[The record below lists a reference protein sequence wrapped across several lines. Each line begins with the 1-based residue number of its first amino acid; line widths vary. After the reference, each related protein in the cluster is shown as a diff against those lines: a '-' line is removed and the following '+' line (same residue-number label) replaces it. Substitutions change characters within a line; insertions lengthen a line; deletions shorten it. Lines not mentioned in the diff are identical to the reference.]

1 LAELFF
7 YRYLCCQPAQLRQ
20 KSLATKVAATQNK
33 KMTRLSIKNAQFVLI
48 LLLIAVLV
56 GVRSFMSMPRSEDPQ
71 VELPIYLI
79 TAAYPGTS
87 PEDMESLVLD
97 PLEKV
102 LKDITDITKI
112 KSKIKTGI
120 VVIVCEGAYDVDFE
134 DTYDEIVREVNSVQS
149 QLPQNLAFFNIEQ
162 ISPSER
168 VSFCMYALTSE
179 NTPYHNL
186 QLLAEELE
194 DEINDI
200 DGLGAIDIF
209 GYPKREIR
217 VSLDY
222 ERMAA
227 RNVNLKQVANV
238 LQGNNVNIPGG
249 EVVAGSKIFNIQ
261 STKGFDNLEEIRN
274 SIVAVGDNRVVYLKD
289 IATVNFAYEDQLRK
303 IEYQQEKAI
312 LIGIKLK
319 NGYNILHVDKELQE
333 RAQTFADRLPSNV
346 KLNVAFEQASAVDKR
361 LNDFFMNLI
370 QGILL
375 VGLVILLSLG
385 WRSAFIITILIPF
398 SIILALAMLN
408 GAGYGLQQISI
419 AALVLALGLLVDN
432 GIVVLENINR
442 FIKNGMDK
450 KLAAQKGTEEVS
462 FAIIASTVTT
472 LLSFFPL
479 SQLGDGAGLF
489 LASLPLTVIFTLI
502 ISLILALTFS
512 PIMSQWILTNKIS
525 EKDSLAD
532 KFFKAWI
539 EKIYRPSLLFS
550 LKRGWLIVL
559 LAAGVFAFSISLF
572 PKIGVSF
579 FPTADKPLLLI
590 DIDTPDGSNLE
601 TTEKAVNF
609 VEDLLDTME
618 VIKDYTSHVGNG
630 SPQIYYNRIPKQFLK
645 NHGQVVANMT
655 RWEATEFYRTI
666 GELRLA
672 FSNYPGAKITIE
684 ELKNAVPVDA
694 PIEVRILGK
703 NLEKIKTMAMKV
715 EQLLRE
721 TPGVI
726 NINNPIKRQQS
737 QITIVLDKEKAGL
750 LGVTE
755 LDFDRTVRASLNGI
769 IIDKIT
775 ADDDEEYNL
784 VIRMPFDE
792 KPSITDFGKIY
803 VTSLSGGQ
811 IPLNHIAKV
820 SFSEGLASFGH
831 YNLDRTV
838 RVQGS
843 VENLDNTMPVSAEIK
858 EKLDQMEWIDG
869 VSYNLGGEYE
879 EQQKTFGNLGII
891 LLLAQVGIFAVL
903 VLQFKSITQ
912 PLIVFSAIP
921 LAITGSFLALY
932 LTGWKFSFFAFVGL
946 ISLIGIVVNSS
957 IILVDYINQLRSEGM
972 ELQEAIIEG
981 SLRRFKPIVLT
992 TITTILGLLPLT
1004 IQETNQWSPLCW
1016 TIIGGMISSSVLTL
1030 VVVPVLY
1037 GWFSK
1042 KERRT

>member
-1 LAELFF
+1 MTKLA
-7 YRYLCCQPAQLRQ
+7 
-20 KSLATKVAATQNK
+20 
-33 KMTRLSIKNAQFVLI
+33 IKNAQFVLI

-71 VELPIYLI
+71 IDLPIYLI
-79 TAAYPGTS
+79 TAVYPGTS

-97 PLEKV
+97 PMEKV
-102 LKDITDITKI
+102 LKDITDITEI
-112 KSKIKTGI
+112 KANIKTGI
-120 VVIVCEGAYDVDFE
+120 VVIACEGSYEVNFE
-134 DTYDEIVREVNSVQS
+134 DTYNEIVREINAIQS
-149 QLPQNLAFFNIEQ
+149 QLPQNLAFFDIEQ
-162 ISPSER
+162 VSPSER

-186 QLLAEELE
+186 QLLAKQLE
-194 DEINDI
+194 DEIEDI
-200 DGLGAIDIF
+200 EGLGTIKIV
-209 GYPKREIR
+209 GYPEREIR

-227 RNVNLKQVANV
+227 QNVNLRQVAGV
-238 LQGNNVNIPGG
+238 LQGNNRNIPGG
-249 EVVAGSKIFNIQ
+249 EVVAGSKTFNIQ
-261 STKGFDNLEEIRN
+261 STKGFNNLEEIRN
-274 SIVAVGDNRVVYLKD
+274 SIVSVGDNQIVYLKD
-289 IATVNFAYEDQLRK
+289 IADVNFAYEDQLRK

-312 LIGIKLK
+312 LIGVRLK
-319 NGYNILHVDKELQE
+319 DGYNILHVDEALQQ
-333 RAQTFADRLPSNV
+333 RAKAFSDKLPPNV

-361 LNDFFMNLI
+361 LNEFFVNLI

-385 WRSAFIITILIPF
+385 WRSAFIITILVPF

-408 GAGYGLQQISI
+408 GSGYGLQQISI

-479 SQLGDGAGLF
+479 TQLGDGAGLF
-489 LASLPLTVIFTLI
+489 LASLPLTVIFTLV

-512 PIMSQWILTNKIS
+512 PIMSQWILTNNIS
-525 EKDSLAD
+525 KKESVAD
-532 KFFKAWI
+532 KVFKFWT
-539 EKIYRPSLLFS
+539 EKIYRPSLVFS
-550 LKRGWLIVL
+550 LKMGWLVVL
-559 LAAGVFAFSISLF
+559 ISAIIFVFSVSLF

-590 DIDTPDGSNLE
+590 DIDTPDGSSME

-609 VEDLLDTME
+609 VENLLDTMTI
-618 VIKDYTSHVGNG
+618 IKDYTSHVGNG

-655 RWEATEFYRTI
+655 RWKAEEFYEI
-666 GELRLA
+666 LGKLRLA

-703 NLEKIKTMAMKV
+703 NLEKIKEMAMKT
-715 EQLLRE
+715 EQILRE
-721 TPGVI
+721 TPNVI

-737 QITIVLDKEKAGL
+737 QITVALDKEKAGL
-750 LGVTE
+750 LGVSE

-769 IIDKIT
+769 IIDKVT

-831 YNLDRTV
+831 YNLDRNV
-838 RVQGS
+838 KVQGS
-843 VENLDNTMPVSAEIK
+843 VENLDETLPVTLEIK
-858 EKLDQMEWIDG
+858 DKLDQLEWVDG

-879 EQQKTFGNLGII
+879 EQQKTFGSLGII

-921 LAITGSFLALY
+921 LAITGSFFALY

-957 IILVDYINQLRSEGM
+957 IILVDYINQLREEGM
-972 ELQEAIIEG
+972 ELQEAIVEG
-981 SLRRFKPIVLT
+981 SLRRFKPIILT

-1016 TIIGGMISSSVLTL
+1016 TIIGGMVSSSLLTL

-1042 KERRT
+1042 KERSV

>member
-1 LAELFF
+1 MTKLA
-7 YRYLCCQPAQLRQ
+7 
-20 KSLATKVAATQNK
+20 
-33 KMTRLSIKNAQFVLI
+33 IKNAQFVLI

-71 VELPIYLI
+71 IELPIYLI
-79 TAAYPGTS
+79 TAVYPGTS
-87 PEDMESLVLD
+87 PEDMETLVLD
-97 PLEKV
+97 PMEKV
-102 LKDITDITKI
+102 LKDITDITEI
-112 KSKIKTGI
+112 KANIKTGI
-120 VVIVCEGAYDVDFE
+120 VVIACEGSYDVNFE
-134 DTYDEIVREVNSVQS
+134 DTYNEIVREINAIQA
-149 QLPQNLAFFNIEQ
+149 QLPQNLAFFDIEQ
-162 ISPSER
+162 VSPAER
-168 VSFCMYALTSE
+168 VSFCMYALTSD

-186 QLLAEELE
+186 QLLAENLE
-194 DEINDI
+194 DEIEDI
-200 DGLGAIDIF
+200 EGLGTIKIV
-209 GYPKREIR
+209 GYPDREIR

-227 RNVNLKQVANV
+227 QNVNLKQVAGV

-261 STKGFDNLEEIRN
+261 STKGFNNLEEIRN
-274 SIVAVGDNRVVYLKD
+274 SIVSVGDNRIVYLKD
-289 IATVNFAYEDQLRK
+289 VADVNFAYEDQLRK

-312 LIGIKLK
+312 LIGVRLK
-319 NGYNILHVDKELQE
+319 DGFNILQVDKELQQ
-333 RAQTFADRLPSNV
+333 RAKAFANKLPPNV
-346 KLNVAFEQASAVDKR
+346 ELNIAFEQASAVNKR
-361 LNDFFMNLI
+361 LNDFFVNLI

-375 VGLVILLSLG
+375 VGLIILLSLG
-385 WRSAFIITILIPF
+385 WRSAFIITILVPF
-398 SIILALAMLN
+398 SIVLALAMLN

-419 AALVLALGLLVDN
+419 ASLVLALGLLVDN

-479 SQLGDGAGLF
+479 TQLGDGAGLF
-489 LASLPLTVIFTLI
+489 LASLPLTVIFTLV

-512 PIMSQWILTNKIS
+512 PIMSQWILSNNIS
-525 EKDSLAD
+525 KKETIAD
-532 KFFKAWI
+532 KVFRIWT
-539 EKIYRPSLLFS
+539 EKFYRPSLVFS
-550 LKRGWLIVL
+550 LKMGWLVVL
-559 LAAGVFAFSISLF
+559 ISAVIFAFSISLF

-590 DIDTPDGSNLE
+590 DIDTPDGSSME

-609 VEDLLDTME
+609 VENLLDTMSI
-618 VIKDYTSHVGNG
+618 VKDYTSHVGNG

-645 NHGQVVANMT
+645 NHGQVVANMK
-655 RWEATEFYRTI
+655 RWEAEEFYRTL

-694 PIEVRILGK
+694 PIEIRILGR
-703 NLEKIKTMAMKV
+703 NLEKIKQMATKT
-715 EQLLRE
+715 EQILRE
-721 TPGVI
+721 TPAVI

-737 QITIVLDKEKAGL
+737 QITIALDKEKAGL
-750 LGVTE
+750 LGVSE

-831 YNLDRTV
+831 YNLNRTV
-838 RVQGS
+838 KVQGS
-843 VENLDNTMPVSAEIK
+843 VENLDNTLPVTLEIK
-858 EKLDQMEWIDG
+858 DKLDQLEWIDG

-879 EQQKTFGNLGII
+879 EQQKTFGSLGII

-921 LAITGSFLALY
+921 LAITGSFFALY

-957 IILVDYINQLRSEGM
+957 IILVDYINQLRDEGM
-972 ELQEAIIEG
+972 ELQEAIVEG

-1016 TIIGGMISSSVLTL
+1016 TIIGGMVSSSVLTL

-1042 KERRT
+1042 KERLKVEETA